1 MTNTFDDWT
10 RLCRLLDD
18 DPELTP
24 ATLDSVEAGES
35 PWDAL
40 IEGLDD
46 SGALAYLDKR
56 DTGAELADALP
67 ALPRII
73 RTGIELDEVGDINEL
88 DRAITSANELLA
100 AHGLTL
106 LYLADPD
113 DEDAHP
119 LVAVPTADLNEIN
132 ALIEKLYG

>member
-10 RLCRLLDD
+10 RLCNLLDE
-18 DPELTP
+18 DPEVTP
-24 ATLDSVEAGES
+24 AALEAVEAGES

-40 IEGLDD
+40 IEALDD
-46 SGALAYLDKR
+46 SGALAYLDKS

-67 ALPRII
+67 ALPRIV
-73 RTGIELDEVGDINEL
+73 RTGIDLEEVADIGDL
-88 DRAITSANELLA
+88 SAAIISANELLA

-106 LYLADPD
+106 IYLADPE

-119 LVAVPTADLNEIN
+119 LVAVPTADLDEIN